1 MQFLH
6 TLKVTRAE
14 MLSDGPTPGKEAAT
28 ARHFEYLKGLN
39 EKGTVLLAGRTLNT
53 DESSFGIVILEVD
66 SEDAAREIQDA
77 DPAITAGIMRAE
89 LFSYRVA
96 LMPK

>member
-14 MLSDGPTPGKEAAT
+14 MLSD
-28 ARHFEYLKGLN
+28 ARRGGGYGGHFEYLKGLN

-66 SEDAAREIQDA
+66 FEDAAREIQDA

>member
-14 MLSDGPTPGKEAAT
+14 MLSDGPTPDEEAAT

-39 EKGTVLLAGRTLNT
+39 EKGTVLLAGRTLK
-53 DESSFGIVILEVD
+53 DGESSFGIVILEVD
-66 SEDAAREIQDA
+66 SEDAAREIQEA
-77 DPAITAGIMRAE
+77 DPAITTGIMRAE
-89 LFSYRVA
+89 LFPYRVA